1 MAITYDIIDSDSRE
15 ITSLASVLSPV
26 ALSSVSTTSAS
37 HEVTVA
43 STTGCYP
50 GMPVAIPGVPP
61 GSFIHAV
68 KSSTVLELWR
78 SAWDTST
85 GLWTTSAANANA
97 TATASGLSGYGYG
110 YHPSCIMAQT
120 YALGM
125 WRNLHDSNPSNGLPG
140 VATTTPPSPYHET
153 YGVGVALVPTAVFVG
168 GAGAIIS
175 TAAAIRVSDALA
187 ETPVKRH
194 NGEIWGVRPFVQTGG
209 LLSHVPAD
217 PEWSVI
223 CSAVS

>member
-1 MAITYDIIDSDSRE
+1 MAITYDIIDRDSRE
-15 ITSLASVLSPV
+15 ITSLASVLPPI
-26 ALSSVSTTSAS
+26 ALTSVSTSSGSNA
-37 HEVTVA
+37 VTVA

-68 KSSTVLELWR
+68 KDSTTLELWR

-85 GLWTTSAANANA
+85 GVWTTSAANANA
-97 TATASGLSGYGYG
+97 TGTASSLTGHAYG
-110 YHPSCIMAQT
+110 YHPSCVMALT

-125 WRNLHDSNPSNGLPG
+125 WRNLHDSNSSNGSATVVGALGEYTAHNTYGNG
-140 VATTTPPSPYHET
+140 VAI
-153 YGVGVALVPTAVFVG
+153 VPTSGSVSTGLYAMS
-168 GAGAIIS
+168 AGS
-175 TAAAIRVSDALA
+175 PRLSDTLA

-194 NGEIWGVRPFVQTGG
+194 NGEIWGVRPFVQTDG
-209 LLSHVPAD
+209 LLSHVPAN

>member
-1 MAITYDIIDSDSRE
+1 MAITYDIIDRDSRE

-26 ALSSVSTTSAS
+26 ALTSVSTSSSSNA
-37 HEVTVA
+37 VTVA

-68 KSSTVLELWR
+68 KDSTTLELWR

-97 TATASGLSGYGYG
+97 TATASSLTGHAYG

-120 YALGM
+120 YAMGM
-125 WRNLHDSNPSNGLPG
+125 WRNLHDSNSSNGTATVAGAYGENVAHHTYGNG
-140 VATTTPPSPYHET
+140 VA
-153 YGVGVALVPTAVFVG
+153 VVPTAGTVSG
-168 GAGAIIS
+168 GFYS
-175 TAAAIRVSDALA
+175 MTAAEPRVADTLA
-187 ETPVKRH
+187 STPVKRH

-209 LLSHVPAD
+209 LLSHVPAN